1 MSGEFAKALQKTN
14 QIELTVTGRVTGR
27 EISFPV
33 WFVKESGKFYLL
45 PVRGSDSEWYKN
57 MVKTPRLRLTADG
70 ASVTATAK
78 PITDPAQVRKV
89 VDKFRENYGP
99 DQVAQYYPKTD
110 VAVDVG
116 LPESVG

>member
-1 MSGEFAKALQKTN
+1 MSGKFSNALQQTD
-14 QIELTVTGRVTGR
+14 QVELTVTGRVSGR

-33 WFVKESGKFYLL
+33 WFVKENEKFYLL
-45 PVRGSDSEWYKN
+45 PVRGSDSDWYKN
-57 MVKTPRLRLTADG
+57 MLKTPRLRLTADG

-78 PITDPAQVRKV
+78 PITDPARVREV
-89 VDKFRENYGP
+89 VDKFRATYGR

-116 LPESVG
+116 LPESAG